1 MFRFIHAEKDHFHV
15 ATMCRVLGVTPQG
28 YYAWRKRPPS
38 RRAREDA
45 ELTAAIT
52 RIFKAHEANYGAPRV
67 HVELIACDNGLF
79 CGRHRVARLMRAHG
93 LVGRSGRKAGP
104 RTTRRAEPEPRVPD
118 LVNRKFDAAVR
129 PDQLWSADISYIP
142 TWQGWLYLAFL
153 LDLFSRM
160 IVGWAMA
167 EHMRT
172 ELVLDALKMARTR
185 RLPPAGLIHHSD
197 RGAQYL
203 SAQYQAQLVGFG
215 MRASAGRV
223 GVCWDNAPAES
234 WLGRLKVE
242 RIHPRVF
249 PTRAAART
257 AIYDYIEV
265 YHNRQRRHSALGYR
279 TPFEHEQLWGQGQR
293 LWTPRDHAA

>member
-1 MFRFIHAEKDHFHV
+1 
-15 ATMCRVLGVTPQG
+15 MCRVLGVTTQG
-28 YYAWRKRPPS
+28 YYAWRKRPLSP
-38 RRAREDA
+38 RARHDA
-45 ELTAAIT
+45 ALTAKIT
-52 RIFKAHEANYGAPRV
+52 EIFNAHAGSYGAPRV
-67 HVELIACDNGLF
+67 HVELIACGQLF
-79 CGRHRVARLMRAHG
+79 CGRKRVARLMRRHG
-93 LVGRSGRKAGP
+93 LVGRSGRKSGP
-104 RTTRRAEPEPRVPD
+104 RTTRRVEPELRVPD
-118 LVNRKFDAAVR
+118 LVNRRFDAAVR
-129 PDQLWSADISYIP
+129 PNQIWSADISYIP
-142 TWQGWLYLAFL
+142 TREGWLYLAFL

-167 EHMRT
+167 CHMRT
-172 ELVLDALKMARTR
+172 ELTLDALRMARTR

-203 SAQYQAQLVGFG
+203 SGPYQTELAACGI
-215 MRASAGRV
+215 RASAGRV

-249 PTRAAART
+249 STRTTART
-257 AIYDYIEV
+257 AIYDYIEC

-279 TPFEHEQLWGQGQR
+279 SPLEYEQQWIRGHQ

>member
-1 MFRFIHAEKDHFHV
+1 MFRFVDAEKANFHIT
-15 ATMCRVLGVTPQG
+15 TMCRVLEVTPQG

-45 ELTAAIT
+45 NLTVEIKRFFAAHDENAGAR
-52 RIFKAHEANYGAPRV
+52 RIHAD
-67 HVELIACDNGLF
+67 LIACGWI
-79 CGRHRVARLMRAHG
+79 CGRKRVARLMRAAG
-93 LVGRSGRKAGP
+93 LAGRSGRKPGP

-118 LVNRKFDAAVR
+118 LVNRKFDAAQR
-129 PDQLWSADISYIP
+129 PDQIWSADISYIP
-142 TWQGWLYLAFL
+142 TGEGWLYLAFL

-172 ELVLDALKMARTR
+172 SLVLDALNMARTR

-203 SAQYQAQLVGFG
+203 SALYQAQLAGYG
-215 MRASAGRV
+215 ILASAGRV

-234 WLGRLKVE
+234 WLGRFKVE
-242 RIHPRVF
+242 RVHPRDF
-249 PTRAAART
+249 ATRAAART
-257 AIYDYIEV
+257 ATYDYIEV

-279 TPFEHEQLWGQGQR
+279 TPLEYERLWVAGNR
-293 LWTPRDHAA
+293 LWTPRDDAA